1 MTDMGLGKS
10 LQTIGLIL
18 SNPPKG
24 QTGYPYVPARSLGS
38 NVSRCT
44 LILCPLSVIANWTTQ
59 IRKHVNQM
67 GRKEILKVGIYHGP
81 NRKAMVR
88 SIEANY
94 YDIVLT
100 SYQTLAYDYRRYIGA
115 DEDENKKK
123 SKVVEKAKQHAD
135 ELFLFDLWLHRIV
148 LDEAHIIR
156 NSKAFLFKAVKSLVS
171 ANVDCRLLFHLIFLL
186 V

>member
-1 MTDMGLGKS
+1 MGLGKS
-10 LQTIGLIL
+10 VQTLGLIL

-24 QTGYPYVPARSLGS
+24 QTGYPYVPSRSLGT
-38 NVSRCT
+38 NAPRCT

-67 GRKEILKVGIYHGP
+67 GRKETLKVGIYHGP
-81 NRKAMVR
+81 NRKTMVR
-88 SIEANY
+88 SIKANY

-115 DEDENKKK
+115 DEDETKKNKEAK
-123 SKVVEKAKQHAD
+123 KAKKNAN

-156 NSKAFLFKAVKSLVS
+156 NSKTSLFKAVKHLVS
-171 ANVDCRLLFHLIFLL
+171 AKKGGEVQELFCARCISF
-186 V
+186 